1 MLAYFSFQFFLLMKD
16 FHNNLLIFLL
26 VFLCWLGNNFLLF
39 PFNFFFFFFFHQSN
53 LPTYFE
59 KLFLS
64 KKYIFLQTGK
74 KVADKTGFL
83 FRLKIKIN
91 CINLISYSFVI
102 NEQSPIS
109 SISFLSSKQD
119 KKVYQFNNFCI
130 VIFCFEFYSF
140 HFVFFQLVTR
150 IINLT
155 FLKLVFHITQCQSH
169 YSTIFLFLS
178 FYRQTYTNP
187 TIFMDAMLQT
197 LTLCI
202 SPFYILCI
210 DYIYYTY

>member
-39 PFNFFFFFFFHQSN
+39 PFNFLFFFFFHQSN

-130 VIFCFEFYSF
+130 VIFCLFPISNQNHQPNIFKISLSYYSVPVSLF
-140 HFVFFQLVTR
+140 HNFSVSFFLSSDV
-150 IINLT
+150 
-155 FLKLVFHITQCQSH
+155 HQSH
-169 YSTIFLFLS
+169 HFHGCHAIDINPLYISFL
-178 FYRQTYTNP
+178 YT
-187 TIFMDAMLQT
+187 LH
-197 LTLCI
+197 
-202 SPFYILCI
+202 
-210 DYIYYTY
+210 